1 MADFD
6 FDISKV
12 IIALDNMSV
21 SKADKIIEE
30 YKDKVYGFKINHL
43 LDGFVRKYRRNIF
56 LDFKL
61 HDIPNTMNLVI
72 ERQIKSY
79 TSMMT
84 VHMNNS
90 EAALEKLQKYTDNI
104 KLLGVT
110 VLTSMSED
118 ECKEIYNK
126 SIGEMYE
133 RSIHLMIKNKFWG
146 AICSPKD
153 LEYFKDVKHLKKI
166 CPGIQMT
173 PMNNDQV
180 RTATPQEALDAGA
193 DYLVMGRAFIEQLDE
208 NLHKQH

>member
-21 SKADKIIEE
+21 TKADKIIEE

-43 LDGFVRKYRRNIF
+43 LDGFIRKYRRNIF

-90 EAALEKLQKYTDNI
+90 ETALSKLQKYTDNI

-118 ECKEIYNK
+118 ECKEIYSK
-126 SIGEMYE
+126 SIEEMYE
-133 RSIHLMIKNKFWG
+133 RSISLMIKNKFWG

-193 DYLVMGRAFIEQLDE
+193 DYLVMGRAFIERLDE
-208 NLHKQH
+208 NFHKQH

>member
-21 SKADKIIEE
+21 TKADKIIEE

-43 LDGFVRKYRRNIF
+43 LDGFIRKYRRNIF

-90 EAALEKLQKYTDNI
+90 ETALSKLQKYTDNI

-118 ECKEIYNK
+118 ECKEIYSK
-126 SIGEMYE
+126 SIEEMYE
-133 RSIHLMIKNKFWG
+133 RSISLMIKNNFWG

-193 DYLVMGRAFIEQLDE
+193 DYLVMGRAFIERLDE
-208 NLHKQH
+208 DFHKQH

>member
-21 SKADKIIEE
+21 TKADKIIEE

-43 LDGFVRKYRRNIF
+43 LDGFIRKYRRNIF

-90 EAALEKLQKYTDNI
+90 EAALSKLQKYTDNI

-118 ECKEIYNK
+118 ECKEIYSK
-126 SIGEMYE
+126 SIEEMYE
-133 RSIHLMIKNKFWG
+133 RSISLMIKNKFWG

-193 DYLVMGRAFIEQLDE
+193 DYLVMGRAFIERLDE
-208 NLHKQH
+208 NFHKQH

>member
-21 SKADKIIEE
+21 TKADKIIEE

-43 LDGFVRKYRRNIF
+43 LDGFIRKYRRNIF

-90 EAALEKLQKYTDNI
+90 ETALSKLQKYTDNI

-118 ECKEIYNK
+118 ECKEIYSK
-126 SIGEMYE
+126 SIEEMYE
-133 RSIHLMIKNKFWG
+133 RSISLMIKNNFWG

-193 DYLVMGRAFIEQLDE
+193 DYLVMGRAFIERLDE
-208 NLHKQH
+208 NFHKQH